1 MKTATQENYTGT
13 DAIRDALKIK
23 SHQINMNMLA
33 HDPGRAAGDAVFV
46 HEGVTTQ
53 LSNESRSSG
62 RAMRLN

>member
-33 HDPGRAAGDAVFV
+33 HDPGRAAGDAVLV
-46 HEGVTTQ
+46 HAG
-53 LSNESRSSG
+53 SPPSSPTNHVHLAG
-62 RAMRLN
+62 LCG